1 MRAAVVGRALQLSPS
16 IARLILT
23 TKYDSGF
30 PNELTSGVWPSS
42 ASATNPPHA
51 KQPCKPHCRAA
62 FSAQKE
68 ENGPECRVPATVILV
83 QAAALDQRVGTSQF
97 QLRGAM

>member
-51 KQPCKPHCRAA
+51 KTTLQAA
-62 FSAQKE
+62 LQGRVLSTEGRKRS
-68 ENGPECRVPATVILV
+68 RVPSARNSDSCTSRGPRP
-83 QAAALDQRVGTSQF
+83 ARGTSQF